1 MNIKK
6 SYIFVLVFL
15 QLISKN
21 ANSFNIFSNNIFE
34 DTILSYP
41 FLSNQYGGLFMNL
54 PDNFTKEVVYDEDTD
69 KYILYQRIGNTDLFT
84 KKIMTFQTVFRLSIR
99 GDDEKSLGF

>member
-1 MNIKK
+1 M
-6 SYIFVLVFL
+6 FL

-41 FLSNQYGGLFMNL
+41 FLSDQYGGMFMNL
-54 PDNFTKEVVYDEDTD
+54 PDNFIKEVV
-69 KYILYQRIGNTDLFT
+69 
-84 KKIMTFQTVFRLSIR
+84 TVFDKIVHTSTNLFS
-99 GDDEKSLGF
+99 

>member
-1 MNIKK
+1 MPGCTSSIPVNPALLFTSKK
-6 SYIFVLVFL
+6 YGCSVSLFF
-15 QLISKN
+15 

-69 KYILYQRIGNTDLFT
+69 DIT
-84 KKIMTFQTVFRLSIR
+84 
-99 GDDEKSLGF
+99 